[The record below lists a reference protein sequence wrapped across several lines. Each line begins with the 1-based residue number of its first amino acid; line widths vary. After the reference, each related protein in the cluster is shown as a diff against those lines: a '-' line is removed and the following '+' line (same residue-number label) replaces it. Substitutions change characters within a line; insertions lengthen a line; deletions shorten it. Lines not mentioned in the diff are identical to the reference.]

1 MDLRDLTLEDAL
13 AQICILAEHAE
24 SLAGEYDQ
32 LSYKLEQMK
41 DGARDWLGE
50 VLARKRISDLRD
62 SMRAK
67 PPARKPK
74 PAPPPA
80 VIPSAVDDMAEA
92 LREPLADAIEADI
105 EAEKPG
111 TVAETAAGLHQQTMR
126 PEMALGPVI
135 GSIKDPGKFAALV
148 SAGWS
153 KKDLAQEFKCDVR
166 AIEEYCRVAHLKLH
180 PGKRRSTVRA
190 LENLNGEAM

>member
-1 MDLRDLTLEDAL
+1 MDLQNLTLEDAIG
-13 AQICILAEHAE
+13 QICILAEYAE
-24 SLAGEYDQ
+24 EQLAGDPLEYE
-32 LSYKLEQMK
+32 LEELK
-41 DGARDWLGE
+41 NKSAGWLGE
-50 VLARKRISDLRD
+50 MLARKRISALRD

-80 VIPSAVDDMAEA
+80 VIPPAVDDMAEA
-92 LREPLADAIEADI
+92 LADAIEADI

-111 TVAETAAGLHQQTMR
+111 TVAESAAGLHQQTMR

>member
-1 MDLRDLTLEDAL
+1 MDLQNMTLEDAIG
-13 AQICILAEHAE
+13 QICILAEYAE
-24 SLAGEYDQ
+24 EQLAGDPLE
-32 LSYKLEQMK
+32 LELEQVK
-41 DGARDWLGE
+41 NAATGWLGE
-50 VLARKRISDLRD
+50 MLARKRISALRD
-62 SMRAK
+62 SLRAN

-80 VIPSAVDDMAEA
+80 VIPPAVDDMAEA
-92 LREPLADAIEADI
+92 LREPLADAIEVDI

-111 TVAETAAGLHQQTMR
+111 TVAESAAGLHQQTMR

>member
-1 MDLRDLTLEDAL
+1 MDLQNLTLEDAIG
-13 AQICILAEHAE
+13 QICILAEYAE
-24 SLAGEYDQ
+24 EQ
-32 LSYKLEQMK
+32 LSGDPLELELEQVK
-41 DGARDWLGE
+41 NAATGWLGE
-50 VLARKRISDLRD
+50 MLARKRISDLRD

-74 PAPPPA
+74 SAPPPA
-80 VIPSAVDDMAEA
+80 VIPPAVDDMAEA

-126 PEMALGPVI
+126 PEMALGP
-135 GSIKDPGKFAALV
+135 IKDPGKFAALV
-148 SAGWS
+148 AAGFS
-153 KKDLAQEFKCDVR
+153 KKQLAEDFHCDVR
-166 AIEEYCRVAHLKLH
+166 VIEEYCRVMRIKLH

>member
-1 MDLRDLTLEDAL
+1 MDLQNMTLEDAIG
-13 AQICILAEHAE
+13 QICILAEYAE
-24 SLAGEYDQ
+24 EQ
-32 LSYKLEQMK
+32 LTGDPLELELEQVK
-41 DGARDWLGE
+41 NAATGWLGE
-50 VLARKRISDLRD
+50 MLARKRISALRD

-80 VIPSAVDDMAEA
+80 VIPPAVDDMAEA
-92 LREPLADAIEADI
+92 LADAIEADI

-111 TVAETAAGLHQQTMR
+111 KVAETAVGLHQQTVR
-126 PEMALGPVI
+126 PEMALGP
-135 GSIKDPGKFAALV
+135 IKDPGKFAALV
-148 SAGWS
+148 AAGFS
-153 KKDLAQEFKCDVR
+153 KKQLAEDFHCDVR
-166 AIEEYCRVAHLKLH
+166 VIEEYCRVMRIKLH

>member
-1 MDLRDLTLEDAL
+1 MDLQNMTLEDAL

-24 SLAGEYDQ
+24 SLVGEYDQ

-50 VLARKRISDLRD
+50 VLARKRTSDLRD

-80 VIPSAVDDMAEA
+80 VIPPAVDDMVEA

-111 TVAETAAGLHQQTMR
+111 TVAESAAGLHQQTMR
-126 PEMALGPVI
+126 PEMVAL

-166 AIEEYCRVAHLKLH
+166 AVEEYCRVMRLKLH
-180 PGKRRSTVRA
+180 PGKRRSTVRV
-190 LENLNGEAM
+190 LENRNGEAM